1 MNSKR
6 KRTYFLKWKE
16 WKSKMIYFLKS
27 ILKLNRLTI
36 KSKRKS
42 MLLDKITPWK
52 ETELP
57 TKKINQWKNSRKF
70 SNQKDL
76 THLLS
81 NKEWEIEVDQNLWSK
96 SRKNDQK
103 KAMKWW
109 IKRKKEKRKSE
120 AELDRPQDLEAKG
133 ITEKLQSNR
142 YKAKRLKTNLP
153 KNGELWTKKESQID
167 LSDQKCQSIYT
178 QEKPARVP
186 ETGDEINIFLH
197 AMLLNVL
204 FICFEYLKIN

>member
-27 ILKLNRLTI
+27 ILKFNRHTI

-42 MLLDKITPWK
+42 MLSEKITPSK

-57 TKKINQWKNSRKF
+57 TKKINPCKNSRKF

-81 NKEWEIEVDQNLWSK
+81 NKEWEIEADQNLWSK
-96 SRKNDQK
+96 SRKSDQK
-103 KAMKWW
+103 KATKWW
-109 IKRKKEKRKSE
+109 TKRKKEKRKSE
-120 AELDRPQDLEAKG
+120 AELDRLQDLEAKG
-133 ITEKLQSNR
+133 ITEKLQFNR

-153 KNGELWTKKESQID
+153 KNGGLWTKKESQID
-167 LSDQKCQSIYT
+167 SSDQKCQSICT
-178 QEKPARVP
+178 QEKLARVP

-197 AMLLNVL
+197 AT
-204 FICFEYLKIN
+204 